1 MATVQITFRNLDASP
16 AAEELVRKRA
26 AELEQFTGRLAAC
39 RVVIAA
45 AHRHQGRAKTYQVSI
60 DLTVPGGPVVVNGE
74 LGNDHAHDDLVI
86 AIRDAFDAARRRLQ
100 DHFRRMDGKNKPHV
114 RPEPELPPAD

>member
-16 AAEELVRKRA
+16 AAEDMVRKRA
-26 AELEQFTGRLAAC
+26 AELEQFSDRLAAC

-60 DLTVPGGPVVVNGE
+60 DMTVPGGPVVINGE
-74 LGNDHAHDDLVI
+74 HGDDHTHDDVAI

-100 DHFRRMDGKNKPHV
+100 DHFRRLDGKNKPHG
-114 RPEPELPPAD
+114 RPEPEAPPD

>member
-16 AAEELVRKRA
+16 AAEDMVRKRA
-26 AELEQFTGRLAAC
+26 AELAQFSDRLAGC

-45 AHRHQGRAKTYQVSI
+45 AHRHQGRARTYQVSI
-60 DLTVPGGPVVVNGE
+60 DLMVPGGPVVINGE
-74 LGNDHAHDDLVI
+74 HGNDHTHDDVVI

-100 DHFRRMDGKNKPHV
+100 DHFRRLDGKNKPHG
-114 RPEPELPPAD
+114 RPEPETPPD

>member
-1 MATVQITFRNLDASP
+1 MATVQITFRNLDASA

-26 AELEQFTGRLAAC
+26 AELEQFSDRLAAC

-45 AHRHQGRAKTYQVSI
+45 AHRHQGRAGTYQVSI
-60 DLTVPGGPVVVNGE
+60 DLTVPGGPVVINGE
-74 LGNDHAHDDLVI
+74 HGNDHSHDDVAI

-100 DHFRRMDGKNKPHV
+100 DHFRRLDGKNKPHG
-114 RPEPELPPAD
+114 RPEPTTPPD

>member
-1 MATVQITFRNLDASP
+1 MATVQITFRNLDVSP
-16 AAEELVRKRA
+16 AAEEMVRKRA
-26 AELEQFTGRLAAC
+26 AELEQFSDRLAAC

-60 DLTVPGGPVVVNGE
+60 DMTVPGGPVVINGE
-74 LGNDHAHDDLVI
+74 HGDDHTHDDVAI

-100 DHFRRMDGKNKPHV
+100 DHFRRLDGKNKPHG
-114 RPEPELPPAD
+114 RPEPATPPD